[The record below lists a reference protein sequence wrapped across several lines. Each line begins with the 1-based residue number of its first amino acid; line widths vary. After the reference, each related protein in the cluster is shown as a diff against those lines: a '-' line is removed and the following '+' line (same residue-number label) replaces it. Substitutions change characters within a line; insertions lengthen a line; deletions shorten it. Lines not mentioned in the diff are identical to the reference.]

1 MAKVPAPLEH
11 GEVFTRRWVV
21 DLILDLAGYTAGRD
35 LGSLVAVEPACGA
48 GAFLV
53 PMAERLVTSA
63 ALHGRRVADLG
74 AAMRA
79 RDLLPTNVVT
89 ARAATAAALVALGLT
104 TDVAAELVQR
114 WVKQGDF
121 LLESH
126 EPESADFVLGNPPY
140 VRLENVPSPRSAAYR
155 DACST
160 MRGRSDIFVGF
171 IELGLRQLRDDGVLG
186 FIVADRWMR
195 NQYGSSRRAMITE
208 GFAVEA
214 VVQLHDVDAFD
225 EAVSAYPAITVM
237 RRGRQREAIIADTTS
252 TFSQGAAATL
262 RTWVKN
268 GEGADLEATGVSA
281 ARLPGWFDWD
291 RSWPAGSPDQLA
303 VVADLEARFPLLEDP
318 RTKTR
323 VGIGVA
329 SGRDSVYLTHDTQLV
344 EADRLLPMAM
354 AKDTAGGSVSW
365 SGAHLVNP
373 WCNGRLVELEEYP
386 RLRSYLEA
394 HADDLRARHVARR
407 SPASWYRTIDRVEPG
422 LRERP
427 KLLLPD
433 LKAAIHPVLDDGTY
447 YPHHN
452 LYFVTSEGWD
462 PEVLGGLLL
471 SDVANLFVGTY
482 CVKMRGGCYRF
493 QAQYLRRIRVPE
505 IASIKPADR
514 RALVRAFAHRDVESA
529 TSVACRLYGIAGLPA
544 AATAVRSRSA

>member
-1 MAKVPAPLEH
+1 
-11 GEVFTRRWVV
+11 
-21 DLILDLAGYTAGRD
+21 
-35 LGSLVAVEPACGA
+35 
-48 GAFLV
+48 
-53 PMAERLVTSA
+53 
-63 ALHGRRVADLG
+63 
-74 AAMRA
+74 
-79 RDLLPTNVVT
+79 
-89 ARAATAAALVALGLT
+89 
-104 TDVAAELVQR
+104 
-114 WVKQGDF
+114 
-121 LLESH
+121 
-126 EPESADFVLGNPPY
+126 
-140 VRLENVPSPRSAAYR
+140 
-155 DACST
+155 
-160 MRGRSDIFVGF
+160 
-171 IELGLRQLRDDGVLG
+171 
-186 FIVADRWMR
+186 MR
-195 NQYGSSRRAMITE
+195 NQYGSSLRAMITE

-281 ARLPGWFDWD
+281 ARLPGWFDGD

-462 PEVLGGLLL
+462 PEVLGGSCSPMSRTCL
-471 SDVANLFVGTY
+471 SA
-482 CVKMRGGCYRF
+482 R
-493 QAQYLRRIRVPE
+493 
-505 IASIKPADR
+505 
-514 RALVRAFAHRDVESA
+514 
-529 TSVACRLYGIAGLPA
+529 
-544 AATAVRSRSA
+544 TA